1 MPYYK
6 KRFKR
11 KYTGIIPDESRYTRI
26 KEKLRD
32 KKPHVY
38 WGIFM
43 RNDFEPGDAWLNLK
57 IKLNNAVSRN
67 KANYWIGYNLIEQ
80 RFAKGNAFF
89 EMQEREPGLLEQFQE
104 LIHTVDWNS
113 YC

>member
-1 MPYYK
+1 
-6 KRFKR
+6 
-11 KYTGIIPDESRYTRI
+11 
-26 KEKLRD
+26 
-32 KKPHVY
+32 
-38 WGIFM
+38 M